1 MSVNPRRFHVTELDF
16 DDIKT
21 NLKTFLNNQTEF
33 TDYDFEGSGM
43 NILMDVLAYNTHYL
57 AYNVNMAMNEAFLD
71 SALLRSSVV
80 SHAKTLGYTP
90 KSATAPVAY
99 VNITLNDNTL
109 TSATLNK
116 GKIFKT
122 SVDSVN
128 YTFVTNSDYTVTR
141 QNGILSFL
149 NIPIYEGTLIT
160 TKYTVDIQNI
170 DQKFLLVSDG
180 ADINT
185 LKVSVQTSST
195 DTTQVVYMLATD
207 ISQVTASSPSYFL
220 QEVEDGK
227 FEIYFGDGVVGQG
240 LSDGNIVILEYIVT
254 NKTLANNANIFSP
267 PGDING
273 ITNITVT
280 TVSNSNGGAEPETIE
295 SVRYNAPLDY
305 SSQGRAVTANDYKT
319 IIPSIYADTRA
330 VQVWGGEDNDPPQ
343 YGQVF
348 VSIKTQSGID
358 LTQSQKTTIVSLLK
372 NYNIASIRP
381 TIIDPET
388 IFIEIKID
396 FKYNSKVTTKS
407 QSDLET
413 LIRTTVSN
421 YNSSDLKK
429 FDSVFRFSKLSRLI
443 DNTDSS
449 ILSNVSSI
457 KMTKKIKPNLD
468 GTTEQ
473 FIVNFSNKIYNP
485 HSGHT
490 SVTNSTGFKISGNTN
505 TLFLD
510 DDGAGKL
517 RLFYYVSGTTK
528 TYLNS
533 DVGTID
539 YTTGKITL
547 NSLNITATSN
557 TDSTVSITTSPNSL
571 DIVPVRNQLLEI
583 DLSKTNIIGELD
595 TIASGGSTAGTG
607 YTTAT
612 FYS

>member
-1 MSVNPRRFHVTELDF
+1 M
-16 DDIKT
+16 
-21 NLKTFLNNQTEF
+21 
-33 TDYDFEGSGM
+33 
-43 NILMDVLAYNTHYL
+43 
-57 AYNVNMAMNEAFLD
+57 
-71 SALLRSSVV
+71 
-80 SHAKTLGYTP
+80 
-90 KSATAPVAY
+90 
-99 VNITLNDNTL
+99 
-109 TSATLNK
+109 
-116 GKIFKT
+116 
-122 SVDSVN
+122 
-128 YTFVTNSDYTVTR
+128 
-141 QNGILSFL
+141 
-149 NIPIYEGTLIT
+149 
-160 TKYTVDIQNI
+160 
-170 DQKFLLVSDG
+170 
-180 ADINT
+180 
-185 LKVSVQTSST
+185 
-195 DTTQVVYMLATD
+195 
-207 ISQVTASSPSYFL
+207 
-220 QEVEDGK
+220 
-227 FEIYFGDGVVGQG
+227 
-240 LSDGNIVILEYIVT
+240 
-254 NKTLANNANIFSP
+254 
-267 PGDING
+267 
-273 ITNITVT
+273 
-280 TVSNSNGGAEPETIE
+280 
-295 SVRYNAPLDY
+295 
-305 SSQGRAVTANDYKT
+305 
-319 IIPSIYADTRA
+319 
-330 VQVWGGEDNDPPQ
+330 
-343 YGQVF
+343 
-348 VSIKTQSGID
+348 
-358 LTQSQKTTIVSLLK
+358 
-372 NYNIASIRP
+372 
-381 TIIDPET
+381 
-388 IFIEIKID
+388 
-396 FKYNSKVTTKS
+396 
-407 QSDLET
+407 ET